1 MRRNRGAAI
10 IIQGGK
16 IALIK
21 RVREG
26 ELYFVF
32 PGGGIEEGETPEE
45 ATKREVYEELGVH
58 IQVEHRIAKV
68 EYKGTEYYYTAHIIG
83 GVFGSGKG
91 EEFELKDRG
100 SYIPLWMRVNELP
113 NLNVKPYD
121 VAKCVFDYYGI

>member
-32 PGGGIEEGETPEE
+32 PGG
-45 ATKREVYEELGVH
+45 
-58 IQVEHRIAKV
+58 
-68 EYKGTEYYYTAHIIG
+68 
-83 GVFGSGKG
+83 
-91 EEFELKDRG
+91 ELKKEKRLKKQR
-100 SYIPLWMRVNELP
+100 SERFMKN
-113 NLNVKPYD
+113 
-121 VAKCVFDYYGI
+121 

>member
-10 IIQGGK
+10 IVQDGK

-26 ELYFVF
+26 EVYFVF

-45 ATKREVYEELGVH
+45 ETKREVYEELGVH
-58 IQVEHRIAKV
+58 IQVEHLIATV
-68 EYKGTEYYYTAHIIG
+68 EYKGTEYYYNAHITD

-100 SYIPLWMRVNELP
+100 SYIPLWIPINEL
-113 NLNVKPYD
+113 LNVNIKPYD
-121 VAKCVFDYYGI
+121 VAKNVFDYYRE

>member
-26 ELYFVF
+26 EMYFVF

-58 IQVEHRIAKV
+58 IQVEHLIAKV
-68 EYKGTEYYYTAHIIG
+68 EFSE
-83 GVFGSGKG
+83 V
-91 EEFELKDRG
+91 
-100 SYIPLWMRVNELP
+100 
-113 NLNVKPYD
+113 VK
-121 VAKCVFDYYGI
+121 ARSSS